1 MLIIGLLVDLAISE
15 CLHSRMHKNLLGEGL
30 GSAYLRGEDAR
41 VFRSPAENAE
51 ASGGG
56 GTPSAA
62 RPLRGQ
68 EQSALRQVANGSHSY
83 RRAMRHPPG
92 AICRVRI
99 WGSWC
104 PMGSAN
110 PISATNALIEL
121 RAQSGPVPK

>member
-56 GTPSAA
+56 GGAPPQLLDSCQA
-62 RPLRGQ
+62 RGQ
-68 EQSALRQVANGSHSY
+68 TL
-83 RRAMRHPPG
+83 
-92 AICRVRI
+92 
-99 WGSWC
+99 
-104 PMGSAN
+104 
-110 PISATNALIEL
+110 
-121 RAQSGPVPK
+121 SGG

>member
-56 GTPSAA
+56 
-62 RPLRGQ
+62 
-68 EQSALRQVANGSHSY
+68 VAPHQFLDPREAKS
-83 RRAMRHPPG
+83 R
-92 AICRVRI
+92 
-99 WGSWC
+99 
-104 PMGSAN
+104 
-110 PISATNALIEL
+110 TL
-121 RAQSGPVPK
+121 SGR